1 MQKSENNRFF
11 SFALD
16 SANVKF
22 NVWNGPEMVH
32 HLLKWW
38 IYVDTLAKNSVYF
51 SITNMWSW
59 IKIYWQ
65 KVKLLVLVDLTRE
78 KSFEREII
86 NFQ

>member
-1 MQKSENNRFF
+1 
-11 SFALD
+11 
-16 SANVKF
+16 
-22 NVWNGPEMVH
+22 MVH

-38 IYVDTLAKNSVYF
+38 INVDTLAKSSVYF
-51 SITNMWSW
+51 TITNMWSW

-78 KSFEREII
+78 VRLKFSGIKSFEREII